1 MKEYVKSLVARES
14 ARHLA
19 FGSYIALQ
27 HTSAFGSAL
36 CCRVV
41 ASPFAGFRVVPTTV
55 TIAVFREVAA
65 AAASNEFHVG
75 S

>member
-14 ARHLA
+14 ARRLV
-19 FGSYIALQ
+19 FGFYVALQ
-27 HTSAFGSAL
+27 HTSSQGLAL

-41 ASPFAGFRVVPTTV
+41 ASPRTSVRVVSTAV
-55 TIAVFREVAA
+55 KNEVFREADAA
-65 AAASNEFHVG
+65 VSANELFEG